1 VLLFG
6 EIAVVKELERSDN
19 RSIPQPEKVGGRK
32 LEDRRQN
39 LLLIFNRLSFI
50 FPQNPW
56 LVRIF
61 AITLCVLLGA
71 ALALVTPLARDR
83 SSLNQ
88 GSLGAAK
95 SQDSDFWR
103 NSFQYQLSRPLNI
116 LVMGIG
122 SVPGVTETS
131 PEVFTKPSDTMLLL
145 RLDPKHQ
152 SIRVLS
158 IPRDSQVVIPGIGL
172 AKISLANARGSSAL
186 AVQVVSHSLNNVPVD
201 RYVHITTGALQELVD
216 LLGGV
221 DVFVPERMLYK
232 NATQQMEIDLEPG
245 WQTLNGDQVQQFA
258 RFRNS
263 GASSDIARVQ
273 RQQALLKALSDR
285 LNSPTVLPRL
295 PQLSRIMLK
304 YINTNLSLEEILAV
318 VNFGVVVEPQNFQM
332 VLLPGSL
339 SRLSKDP
346 SSYWLDSSG
355 KDRVM
360 YEYFG
365 VKSIGVAQKTQS
377 PNTLKIAIQNASG
390 QPKLSQRLVKYLKQQ
405 GFDNVYVVSN
415 WPDLQRQ
422 TQIIVQK
429 GDLKG
434 AAALQKVLG
443 LGNIDAASTGDLKSD
458 LTIRVGKD
466 WNN

>member
-1 VLLFG
+1 
-6 EIAVVKELERSDN
+6 
-19 RSIPQPEKVGGRK
+19 
-32 LEDRRQN
+32 
-39 LLLIFNRLSFI
+39 
-50 FPQNPW
+50 
-56 LVRIF
+56 
-61 AITLCVLLGA
+61 
-71 ALALVTPLARDR
+71 
-83 SSLNQ
+83 
-88 GSLGAAK
+88 
-95 SQDSDFWR
+95 
-103 NSFQYQLSRPLNI
+103 
-116 LVMGIG
+116 
-122 SVPGVTETS
+122 
-131 PEVFTKPSDTMLLL
+131 
-145 RLDPKHQ
+145 
-152 SIRVLS
+152 
-158 IPRDSQVVIPGIGL
+158 
-172 AKISLANARGSSAL
+172 
-186 AVQVVSHSLNNVPVD
+186 
-201 RYVHITTGALQELVD
+201 VD